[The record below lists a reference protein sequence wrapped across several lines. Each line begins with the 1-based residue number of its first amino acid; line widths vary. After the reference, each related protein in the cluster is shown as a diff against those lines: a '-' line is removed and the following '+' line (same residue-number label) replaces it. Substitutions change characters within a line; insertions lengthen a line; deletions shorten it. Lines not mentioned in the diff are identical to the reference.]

1 VGFLSVQKELSG
13 TYMPSDSE
21 ESRISYRR
29 SVWQGNWC
37 LGKMGMRR
45 LRVAKDL
52 VSQGN
57 RNEIKDFV
65 LD

>member
-1 VGFLSVQKELSG
+1 VGFLSAQKELSG

-21 ESRISYRR
+21 ESRISYQR
-29 SVWQGNWC
+29 SVWQDHWR
-37 LGKMGMRR
+37 LTKMGMRR
-45 LRVAKDL
+45 LRVAKDP